1 MLWVI
6 LNLCRRKSILQQVIS
21 AKDLLWY
28 CTLWETCKPYF
39 SNKHA
44 RGDSKVM
51 LIENDEMLLK
61 NEEVAKEF
69 NQYFG
74 HRRATRNF
82 QGRGGSAELGNFDK
96 HFVKNTRKKRP
107 RRVNFGVFSL
117 RYSQNYILNRIF
129 NPKMDTIRVFFRKIA
144 PLFSIFKKG
153 QGRPPL

>member
-1 MLWVI
+1 MNKTFI
-6 LNLCRRKSILQQVIS
+6 LYTIHRHKIHEQSIFSRFLIFVFNSTIDSLYLIDWGKLFQSRNALSNTNLCRRKSILQQVIS

-82 QGRGGSAELGNFDK
+82 S
-96 HFVKNTRKKRP
+96 
-107 RRVNFGVFSL
+107 
-117 RYSQNYILNRIF
+117 
-129 NPKMDTIRVFFRKIA
+129 
-144 PLFSIFKKG
+144 G
-153 QGRPPL
+153 QGRFCGISALW